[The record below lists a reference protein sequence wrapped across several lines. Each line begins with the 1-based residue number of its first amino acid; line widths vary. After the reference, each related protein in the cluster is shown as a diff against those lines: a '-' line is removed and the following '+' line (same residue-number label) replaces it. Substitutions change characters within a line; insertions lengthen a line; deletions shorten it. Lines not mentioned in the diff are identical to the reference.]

1 MQDGQ
6 YSIYYKDKLDA
17 SCGKPR
23 ADVEASYIIHI
34 KQLESGYLQVAF
46 VEGFGQ
52 FIIASC
58 FPTIEIPSLPIQNDE
73 KVEFTV
79 INDAQYGM
87 CLSQNSL
94 PDKDL
99 LHILDIAS
107 KAGACST
114 ESVFQLIQT
123 HIVRD
128 LSIILLKELE
138 NKHELGEGEVV
149 LEKNLNRVKLC
160 KRELNSLAVR
170 VSTLDMKRILD
181 DASGD
186 QFDSLLAD
194 QWSAIGSETSY
205 QNTGAHF
212 TCHELNEQGELSC
225 YEQVYRTWTPSQEKQ
240 ITRKII
246 KID

>member
-17 SCGKPR
+17 SCGKLR
-23 ADVEASYIIHI
+23 ADVEANYILRI
-34 KQLESGYLQVAF
+34 KQVEPGYLQIAF
-46 VEGFGQ
+46 MKGFEQ
-52 FIIASC
+52 FLIASC
-58 FPTIEIPSLPIQNDE
+58 HPTIEIPSLPIQGDE

-87 CLSQNSL
+87 CISQNSL

-107 KAGACST
+107 KAGGCST

-123 HIVRD
+123 HIIRD
-128 LSIILLKELE
+128 LSIILLQELE
-138 NKHELGEGEVV
+138 NKHELKEGERI
-149 LEKNLNRVKLC
+149 LEKNSNRVKLR
-160 KRELNSLAVR
+160 KVELSDTGVS

-181 DASGD
+181 DALGD
-186 QFDSLLAD
+186 HFDSLLED
-194 QWSAIGSETSY
+194 QWSAIRSEKSY
-205 QNTGAHF
+205 QNTGIHF
-212 TCHELNEQGELSC
+212 TCHELDKQGELSC
-225 YEQVYRTWTPSQEKQ
+225 YEQVFHTSTPSQDKQ
-240 ITRKII
+240 IARKII